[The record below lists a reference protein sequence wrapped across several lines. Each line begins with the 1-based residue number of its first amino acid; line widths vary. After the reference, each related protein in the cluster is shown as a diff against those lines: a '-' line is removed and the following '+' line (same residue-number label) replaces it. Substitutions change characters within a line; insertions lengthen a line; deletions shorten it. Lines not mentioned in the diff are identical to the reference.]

1 MRKTVEEKNTMEKK
15 ENANV
20 IGQVA
25 SQAIRESKEL
35 DIDSMD
41 SSIEYVKALSDA
53 DQKEYEL
60 IEISMEKASSFEDL
74 QKVLEYTRQMRKD
87 RIEASETHDQFL
99 LETQMKNHEHSLNVI
114 KAVVV
119 GIAIIGGTVWIA
131 GPCIKRFLK

>member
-1 MRKTVEEKNTMEKK
+1 
-15 ENANV
+15 
-20 IGQVA
+20 
-25 SQAIRESKEL
+25 
-35 DIDSMD
+35 MD

-53 DQKEYEL
+53 DQKAPEF

-74 QKVLEYTRQMRKD
+74 QKVLEFTRLMRKD

-119 GIAIIGGTVWIA
+119 GSCYYRRYCLDCWSLHQEVS
-131 GPCIKRFLK
+131 

>member
-15 ENANV
+15 ENVNV

-60 IEISMEKASSFEDL
+60 IEISMEKASSFENL